1 MKSFVQKHG
10 KLLISVAVAL
20 MVAAACMGTLMQNK
34 QTRSLVGAW
43 MIYDGYDGGDLAPNV
58 LVFAADGTGIGYA
71 LDSDGLD
78 NGMENILLPRERL
91 SDAQPFHWQ
100 QSGKT
105 LTMTY
110 DAGDTRQLEIG
121 ISPMGNTRELS
132 LTLRGLGGGWI
143 PVTIAEKYYFQ
154 IHLRHLLAPFP
165 FWRPLIPL
173 SVALLRCVSFTLARM
188 KNSRRILAH
197 SYLEIV

>member
-34 QTRSLVGAW
+34 QTRSLIGAW

-110 DAGDTRQLEIG
+110 DAGDIRQLEIG

-132 LTLRGLGGGWI
+132 LTLGGLGGGWI
-143 PVTIAEKYYFQ
+143 PVTIAE
-154 IHLRHLLAPFP
+154 
-165 FWRPLIPL
+165 
-173 SVALLRCVSFTLARM
+173 
-188 KNSRRILAH
+188 
-197 SYLEIV
+197 

>member
-1 MKSFVQKHG
+1 MKSFVQKYG

-20 MVAAACMGTLMQNK
+20 IVAAACMGTLMQNK

-78 NGMENILLPRERL
+78 NGMENIVLPRERL

-110 DAGDTRQLEIG
+110 DAGDTRQLEID

-132 LTLRGLGGGWI
+132 LTLAGVGGGWI
-143 PVTIAEKYYFQ
+143 PVTITE
-154 IHLRHLLAPFP
+154 
-165 FWRPLIPL
+165 
-173 SVALLRCVSFTLARM
+173 
-188 KNSRRILAH
+188 
-197 SYLEIV
+197 

>member
-20 MVAAACMGTLMQNK
+20 IVAAACMGTLMQNK

-110 DAGDTRQLEIG
+110 DAGDIRQLEIN
-121 ISPMGNTRELS
+121 ISPMGSTRELS
-132 LTLRGLGGGWI
+132 LTLAGVGGGWI
-143 PVTIAEKYYFQ
+143 PVTITE
-154 IHLRHLLAPFP
+154 
-165 FWRPLIPL
+165 
-173 SVALLRCVSFTLARM
+173 
-188 KNSRRILAH
+188 
-197 SYLEIV
+197 

>member
-10 KLLISVAVAL
+10 KLLISVTVAL

-58 LVFAADGTGIGYA
+58 LVFAEDGTGIGYA

-110 DAGDTRQLEIG
+110 DAGDTRQLEID

-132 LTLRGLGGGWI
+132 LTLGGLGGGWI
-143 PVTIAEKYYFQ
+143 PVTIAE
-154 IHLRHLLAPFP
+154 
-165 FWRPLIPL
+165 
-173 SVALLRCVSFTLARM
+173 
-188 KNSRRILAH
+188 
-197 SYLEIV
+197 

>member
-20 MVAAACMGTLMQNK
+20 MVAAACVGTLMQNK

-78 NGMENILLPRERL
+78 NGMENIVLPRERL

-110 DAGDTRQLEIG
+110 DAGDTRQMEIG
-121 ISPMGNTRELS
+121 ISPMGSTRELS
-132 LTLRGLGGGWI
+132 LTLAGVGGGWI
-143 PVTIAEKYYFQ
+143 PVTIAE
-154 IHLRHLLAPFP
+154 
-165 FWRPLIPL
+165 
-173 SVALLRCVSFTLARM
+173 
-188 KNSRRILAH
+188 
-197 SYLEIV
+197 

>member
-1 MKSFVQKHG
+1 MKSFVQKYG
-10 KLLISVAVAL
+10 KLLISVVVAL
-20 MVAAACMGTLMQNK
+20 IVAAACVGTLMQNK

-78 NGMENILLPRERL
+78 NGMENIVLPRERL

-121 ISPMGNTRELS
+121 ISPMGSTRELS
-132 LTLRGLGGGWI
+132 LTLAGLGGGWI
-143 PVTIAEKYYFQ
+143 PVTITE
-154 IHLRHLLAPFP
+154 
-165 FWRPLIPL
+165 
-173 SVALLRCVSFTLARM
+173 
-188 KNSRRILAH
+188 
-197 SYLEIV
+197 

>member
-20 MVAAACMGTLMQNK
+20 MVSAACMGTLMQNK

-132 LTLRGLGGGWI
+132 LTLGGLGGGWI
-143 PVTIAEKYYFQ
+143 PVTIAE
-154 IHLRHLLAPFP
+154 
-165 FWRPLIPL
+165 
-173 SVALLRCVSFTLARM
+173 
-188 KNSRRILAH
+188 
-197 SYLEIV
+197 

>member
-20 MVAAACMGTLMQNK
+20 MVAAAYMGTLMQNK

-132 LTLRGLGGGWI
+132 LTLGGLGGGWI
-143 PVTIAEKYYFQ
+143 PVTIAE
-154 IHLRHLLAPFP
+154 
-165 FWRPLIPL
+165 
-173 SVALLRCVSFTLARM
+173 
-188 KNSRRILAH
+188 
-197 SYLEIV
+197 

>member
-121 ISPMGNTRELS
+121 ICPMGNPRELS
-132 LTLRGLGGGWI
+132 LTLAGVGGGWI
-143 PVTIAEKYYFQ
+143 PVTIAE
-154 IHLRHLLAPFP
+154 
-165 FWRPLIPL
+165 
-173 SVALLRCVSFTLARM
+173 
-188 KNSRRILAH
+188 
-197 SYLEIV
+197 

>member
-78 NGMENILLPRERL
+78 NGMENIVLPRERL

-132 LTLRGLGGGWI
+132 LTLGGLGGGWI
-143 PVTIAEKYYFQ
+143 PVTIAE
-154 IHLRHLLAPFP
+154 
-165 FWRPLIPL
+165 
-173 SVALLRCVSFTLARM
+173 
-188 KNSRRILAH
+188 
-197 SYLEIV
+197 

>member
-78 NGMENILLPRERL
+78 NGMENIVLPRERL

-121 ISPMGNTRELS
+121 ISPMGSMRELS
-132 LTLRGLGGGWI
+132 LTLAGVSGGWI
-143 PVTIAEKYYFQ
+143 PVTITE
-154 IHLRHLLAPFP
+154 
-165 FWRPLIPL
+165 
-173 SVALLRCVSFTLARM
+173 
-188 KNSRRILAH
+188 
-197 SYLEIV
+197 

>member
-1 MKSFVQKHG
+1 MKSFVQTHG
-10 KLLISVAVAL
+10 NLLISVSLAL
-20 MVAAACMGTLMQNK
+20 MVAAACRGTLMQNK

-110 DAGDTRQLEIG
+110 DAGDTRQLEID

-132 LTLRGLGGGWI
+132 LTLGGLGGGWI
-143 PVTIAEKYYFQ
+143 PVTIAE
-154 IHLRHLLAPFP
+154 
-165 FWRPLIPL
+165 
-173 SVALLRCVSFTLARM
+173 
-188 KNSRRILAH
+188 
-197 SYLEIV
+197 

>member
-132 LTLRGLGGGWI
+132 LTLGGVGGGWI
-143 PVTIAEKYYFQ
+143 PVTIAE
-154 IHLRHLLAPFP
+154 
-165 FWRPLIPL
+165 
-173 SVALLRCVSFTLARM
+173 
-188 KNSRRILAH
+188 
-197 SYLEIV
+197 

>member
-20 MVAAACMGTLMQNK
+20 MVAAACVGTLMQNN

-78 NGMENILLPRERL
+78 NGMENIVLPRERL

-121 ISPMGNTRELS
+121 ISPMGSTRELS
-132 LTLRGLGGGWI
+132 LTLAGVSGGWI
-143 PVTIAEKYYFQ
+143 PVTITE
-154 IHLRHLLAPFP
+154 
-165 FWRPLIPL
+165 
-173 SVALLRCVSFTLARM
+173 
-188 KNSRRILAH
+188 
-197 SYLEIV
+197 

>member
-10 KLLISVAVAL
+10 KLLISVVVAL
-20 MVAAACMGTLMQNK
+20 IVAAACVGTLIQNK

-78 NGMENILLPRERL
+78 NGMENIVLPRERL

-110 DAGDTRQLEIG
+110 DAGDTRQLEID

-132 LTLRGLGGGWI
+132 LTLAGVGGGWI
-143 PVTIAEKYYFQ
+143 PVTITE
-154 IHLRHLLAPFP
+154 
-165 FWRPLIPL
+165 
-173 SVALLRCVSFTLARM
+173 
-188 KNSRRILAH
+188 
-197 SYLEIV
+197 

>member
-10 KLLISVAVAL
+10 KLLINVAVAL

-121 ISPMGNTRELS
+121 ISPMGSTRELS
-132 LTLRGLGGGWI
+132 LTLAGVGGGWI
-143 PVTIAEKYYFQ
+143 PVTIAE
-154 IHLRHLLAPFP
+154 
-165 FWRPLIPL
+165 
-173 SVALLRCVSFTLARM
+173 
-188 KNSRRILAH
+188 
-197 SYLEIV
+197 

>member
-1 MKSFVQKHG
+1 MKSFVQKRG

-20 MVAAACMGTLMQNK
+20 IVAAACVGTLMQNR

-78 NGMENILLPRERL
+78 NGMENIVLPRERL

-110 DAGDTRQLEIG
+110 DAGDTRQLEIS
-121 ISPMGNTRELS
+121 IFPMGCTRELS
-132 LTLRGLGGGWI
+132 LTLAGVGGGWI
-143 PVTIAEKYYFQ
+143 PVTITE
-154 IHLRHLLAPFP
+154 
-165 FWRPLIPL
+165 
-173 SVALLRCVSFTLARM
+173 
-188 KNSRRILAH
+188 
-197 SYLEIV
+197 

>member
-105 LTMTY
+105 LTVTY
-110 DAGDTRQLEIG
+110 DAGYTRQLEID

-132 LTLRGLGGGWI
+132 LTIAGLGGGWI
-143 PVTIAEKYYFQ
+143 PVTIAE
-154 IHLRHLLAPFP
+154 
-165 FWRPLIPL
+165 
-173 SVALLRCVSFTLARM
+173 
-188 KNSRRILAH
+188 
-197 SYLEIV
+197 

>member
-20 MVAAACMGTLMQNK
+20 MVAAACVGTLMQNK

-78 NGMENILLPRERL
+78 NGMENIVLPRERL

-110 DAGDTRQLEIG
+110 DAGDIRQLEINV
-121 ISPMGNTRELS
+121 SPMGSTRELS
-132 LTLRGLGGGWI
+132 LTLAGVSGGWI
-143 PVTIAEKYYFQ
+143 PVTITE
-154 IHLRHLLAPFP
+154 
-165 FWRPLIPL
+165 
-173 SVALLRCVSFTLARM
+173 
-188 KNSRRILAH
+188 
-197 SYLEIV
+197 

>member
-78 NGMENILLPRERL
+78 NGMENIVLPRERL

-110 DAGDTRQLEIG
+110 DAGDTLQLEIG
-121 ISPMGNTRELS
+121 IFPMGSTRELS
-132 LTLRGLGGGWI
+132 LTLGGLGGGWI
-143 PVTIAEKYYFQ
+143 PVTIAE
-154 IHLRHLLAPFP
+154 
-165 FWRPLIPL
+165 
-173 SVALLRCVSFTLARM
+173 
-188 KNSRRILAH
+188 
-197 SYLEIV
+197 

>member
-10 KLLISVAVAL
+10 KLLISVAMAL

-132 LTLRGLGGGWI
+132 LTLGGLGGGWI
-143 PVTIAEKYYFQ
+143 PVTIAE
-154 IHLRHLLAPFP
+154 
-165 FWRPLIPL
+165 
-173 SVALLRCVSFTLARM
+173 
-188 KNSRRILAH
+188 
-197 SYLEIV
+197 

>member
-91 SDAQPFHWQ
+91 SDAQPFDWQ

-121 ISPMGNTRELS
+121 IFPMGNTRELS
-132 LTLRGLGGGWI
+132 LTLGGLGGGWI
-143 PVTIAEKYYFQ
+143 PVTIAE
-154 IHLRHLLAPFP
+154 
-165 FWRPLIPL
+165 
-173 SVALLRCVSFTLARM
+173 
-188 KNSRRILAH
+188 
-197 SYLEIV
+197 

>member
-20 MVAAACMGTLMQNK
+20 MVAAACVGTLMQNR

-43 MIYDGYDGGDLAPNV
+43 IIYDGYDGGDLAPNV
-58 LVFAADGTGIGYA
+58 LMFAADGTGIGYA

-78 NGMENILLPRERL
+78 NGMENIVLPRERL

-110 DAGDTRQLEIG
+110 GAGDTRQLEIG
-121 ISPMGNTRELS
+121 ISPMGSTRELS
-132 LTLRGLGGGWI
+132 LTLAGVGGGWI
-143 PVTIAEKYYFQ
+143 PVTITE
-154 IHLRHLLAPFP
+154 
-165 FWRPLIPL
+165 
-173 SVALLRCVSFTLARM
+173 
-188 KNSRRILAH
+188 
-197 SYLEIV
+197 

>member
-121 ISPMGNTRELS
+121 ISPMSSTRELS
-132 LTLRGLGGGWI
+132 LTLAGVGGGWI
-143 PVTIAEKYYFQ
+143 PVTIAE
-154 IHLRHLLAPFP
+154 
-165 FWRPLIPL
+165 
-173 SVALLRCVSFTLARM
+173 
-188 KNSRRILAH
+188 
-197 SYLEIV
+197 

>member
-58 LVFAADGTGIGYA
+58 LVFAEDGTGIGYA

-91 SDAQPFHWQ
+91 SDAQPLHWQ

-110 DAGDTRQLEIG
+110 DAGDTRQLEID

-132 LTLRGLGGGWI
+132 LTLGGLGGGWI
-143 PVTIAEKYYFQ
+143 PVTIAE
-154 IHLRHLLAPFP
+154 
-165 FWRPLIPL
+165 
-173 SVALLRCVSFTLARM
+173 
-188 KNSRRILAH
+188 
-197 SYLEIV
+197 

>member
-1 MKSFVQKHG
+1 
-10 KLLISVAVAL
+10 
-20 MVAAACMGTLMQNK
+20 MQNK

-78 NGMENILLPRERL
+78 NGMENIVLPRERL

-121 ISPMGNTRELS
+121 IFPMGNTRELS
-132 LTLRGLGGGWI
+132 LTLAGVGGGWI
-143 PVTIAEKYYFQ
+143 PVTITE
-154 IHLRHLLAPFP
+154 
-165 FWRPLIPL
+165 
-173 SVALLRCVSFTLARM
+173 
-188 KNSRRILAH
+188 
-197 SYLEIV
+197 

>member
-20 MVAAACMGTLMQNK
+20 MVAAACMGTLMQNR

-110 DAGDTRQLEIG
+110 HAGDTRQLEID

-132 LTLRGLGGGWI
+132 LTLGGLGGGWI
-143 PVTIAEKYYFQ
+143 PVTIAE
-154 IHLRHLLAPFP
+154 
-165 FWRPLIPL
+165 
-173 SVALLRCVSFTLARM
+173 
-188 KNSRRILAH
+188 
-197 SYLEIV
+197 

>member
-10 KLLISVAVAL
+10 KLLISVAVVL

-110 DAGDTRQLEIG
+110 DAGATRQLEIG
-121 ISPMGNTRELS
+121 IFPMGNTRELS
-132 LTLRGLGGGWI
+132 LTLAGVGGGWI
-143 PVTIAEKYYFQ
+143 PVTIAE
-154 IHLRHLLAPFP
+154 
-165 FWRPLIPL
+165 
-173 SVALLRCVSFTLARM
+173 
-188 KNSRRILAH
+188 
-197 SYLEIV
+197 

>member
-20 MVAAACMGTLMQNK
+20 MVAAACVDTLMQNK

-58 LVFAADGTGIGYA
+58 LVFAANGTGIGYA

-121 ISPMGNTRELS
+121 ISPMGSTRELS
-132 LTLRGLGGGWI
+132 LTLAGLGGGWI
-143 PVTIAEKYYFQ
+143 PVTITE
-154 IHLRHLLAPFP
+154 
-165 FWRPLIPL
+165 
-173 SVALLRCVSFTLARM
+173 
-188 KNSRRILAH
+188 
-197 SYLEIV
+197 

>member
-10 KLLISVAVAL
+10 KLLISVAVVL
-20 MVAAACMGTLMQNK
+20 MVAAACVGTLMQNR

-78 NGMENILLPRERL
+78 NGMENILLPCERL
-91 SDAQPFHWQ
+91 SDAQLFHWQ

-121 ISPMGNTRELS
+121 IFPMGSTRELS
-132 LTLRGLGGGWI
+132 LTLAGVGGGWI
-143 PVTIAEKYYFQ
+143 PVTITE
-154 IHLRHLLAPFP
+154 
-165 FWRPLIPL
+165 
-173 SVALLRCVSFTLARM
+173 
-188 KNSRRILAH
+188 
-197 SYLEIV
+197 

>member
-10 KLLISVAVAL
+10 KLLISVVVVL
-20 MVAAACMGTLMQNK
+20 MVAAACVGTLMQNK
-34 QTRSLVGAW
+34 QARSLVGAW

-78 NGMENILLPRERL
+78 NGMENIVLPRERL

-105 LTMTY
+105 LTMAY

-121 ISPMGNTRELS
+121 IFPMGNTRELS
-132 LTLRGLGGGWI
+132 LTLAGVGGGWI
-143 PVTIAEKYYFQ
+143 PVTITE
-154 IHLRHLLAPFP
+154 
-165 FWRPLIPL
+165 
-173 SVALLRCVSFTLARM
+173 
-188 KNSRRILAH
+188 
-197 SYLEIV
+197 